1 MKFEVQFFMNNL
13 LTLEE
18 VKNFLGINQE
28 QVEKFLEQEKL
39 HAYKIGGTYLRFRK
53 EEILTLHSELLPKP
67 KGKPFLARV
76 GDFWRFNN
84 FYLITLLILIALAVL
99 AVRN

>member
-1 MKFEVQFFMNNL
+1 MNNL

-18 VKNFLGINQE
+18 VKNFLAVDQE
-28 QVEKFLEQEKL
+28 RVEKFLEQGKL
-39 HAYKIGGTYLRFRK
+39 HAYKIGGTYIRFRK

-84 FYLITLLILIALAVL
+84 FYIVSLLILIAIVALTM
-99 AVRN
+99 RN

>member
-1 MKFEVQFFMNNL
+1 MNNL

-18 VKNFLGINQE
+18 VKNFLGIDQE
-28 QVEKFLEQEKL
+28 RIERFLKQGKL
-39 HAYKIGGTYLRFRK
+39 HAYKIGGTYIRFRK
-53 EEILTLHSELLPKP
+53 EEILNLHTELLPKP

-84 FYLITLLILIALAVL
+84 FYILSSLVLVALTILIL
-99 AVRN
+99 RS